1 VSAAAAGKGRIRW
14 LRILAGI
21 GVIVFVALPCLL
33 GAIVLAIG
41 GNYQLRSNAVTEGRA
56 PGQLRFDA
64 ERERYVIA
72 LSAKPDGT
80 LFDGLSRTERRAKYR
95 VHDSDANEARC
106 TITHPDESTESVR
119 GDRQNV
125 RESVGNVYITVGE
138 FDGRGGATKV
148 DCRFDPPK
156 DLLGTP
162 TETPLM
168 VHKANSTL
176 RYLTWG
182 LFVGVFAFA
191 GLGTLL
197 ILWGTVWR
205 GRAPKPAPRT

>member
-1 VSAAAAGKGRIRW
+1 MSAPAAGKGRIRW

-21 GVIVFVALPCLL
+21 GVILFVALPCLL
-33 GAIVLAIG
+33 GAILLSVA
-41 GNYQLRSNAVTEGRA
+41 GNYQLRSNAVSEGRA

-95 VHDSDANEARC
+95 VHESDASEARC
-106 TITHPDESTESVR
+106 TITHPDGSTKSVR
-119 GDRQNV
+119 GDRQTV
-125 RESVGNVYITVGE
+125 RETVGTVYVTVGE
-138 FDGRGGATKV
+138 FEGRGGATTV
-148 DCRFDPPK
+148 DCRFDPPE

-168 VHKANSTL
+168 VHEANSTL

-205 GRAPKPAPRT
+205 GRAPTPA

>member
-1 VSAAAAGKGRIRW
+1 VNAASSGKGPIRW
-14 LRILAGI
+14 LRIVAGI
-21 GVIVFVALPCLL
+21 GVIVFIAGPCLL
-33 GAIVLAIG
+33 GAIVLAVG
-41 GNYQLRSNAVTEGRA
+41 GNYQLRANALSEGRA
-56 PGQLRFDA
+56 PGRLSFDA
-64 ERERYVIA
+64 KRERYVIA
-72 LSAKPDGT
+72 LSAKPDGN
-80 LFDGLSRTERRAKYR
+80 LFDGLSRTERRQKYR
-95 VHDSDANEARC
+95 VHESDASEARC
-106 TITHPDESTESVR
+106 TITHPDGSTESVR

-138 FDGRGGATKV
+138 FDGRGGPSTV

-168 VHKANSTL
+168 VHEANATL
-176 RYLTWG
+176 RYVTWG

-205 GRAPKPAPRT
+205 RPRSA

>member
-1 VSAAAAGKGRIRW
+1 MNAASPGKGPIRW
-14 LRILAGI
+14 LRIAGGI
-21 GVIVFVALPCLL
+21 AVILFIAVPCLL
-33 GAIVLAIG
+33 GAIVLAVG
-41 GNYQLRSNAVTEGRA
+41 GNYQLRANALSEGRA
-56 PGQLRFDA
+56 PGRLSFDA

-72 LSAKPDGT
+72 LSAKPDGN
-80 LFDGLSRTERRAKYR
+80 LFDGLSRTERRRKYR
-95 VHDSDANEARC
+95 VRDSDASEARC
-106 TITHPDESTESVR
+106 TITHPDGSTESVR
-119 GDRQNV
+119 GDRQTV

-138 FDGRGGATKV
+138 FDGRGGPSSV

-168 VHKANSTL
+168 VHEANATL

-182 LFVGVFAFA
+182 LFVGVFVFA
-191 GLGTLL
+191 GIGTLL

-205 GRAPKPAPRT
+205 RARSA

>member
-1 VSAAAAGKGRIRW
+1 MNAASSGKGRIRW

-21 GVIVFVALPCLL
+21 GVIVFIAGPCLL
-33 GAIVLAIG
+33 GAIVLAVG
-41 GNYQLRSNAVTEGRA
+41 GNYQLRKDALSEGRA
-56 PGQLRFDA
+56 PGRLSFDA

-72 LSAKPDGT
+72 LSAKPDGN
-80 LFDGLSRTERRAKYR
+80 LFDGLSRTERRRKFR
-95 VHDSDANEARC
+95 VRESDANEARC
-106 TITHPDESTESVR
+106 TITHPNESTESVR

-125 RESVGNVYITVGE
+125 RETVGTVYVTVGE
-138 FDGRGGATKV
+138 FDGRGGTTTV
-148 DCRFDPPK
+148 DCRFDPPQ
-156 DLLGTP
+156 DLLGTR

-168 VHKANSTL
+168 VHEANATL

-182 LFVGVFAFA
+182 LFVGVFVFA

-205 GRAPKPAPRT
+205 GARPA